1 MAMLERVQK
10 IPFIATGFVSMDPF
24 AMLTTLVPLPLVVI
38 STWTFPYTLPVFLPL
53 TPVAFIDLAVIPF
66 KDTLPFSL
74 AFGIESPPIDSIVS
88 HL

>member
-1 MAMLERVQK
+1 MLERVQK

-53 TPVAFIDLAVIPF
+53 TLRLSFLSYPISMSLPSLPCDLNDPEICNPQG
-66 KDTLPFSL
+66 D
-74 AFGIESPPIDSIVS
+74 D
-88 HL
+88 